1 MEREEERVWFV
12 VPLIHAF
19 IGCFLY
25 VPWPEMEPATAAYQ
39 TMLQPTELQGQ
50 GKECFLRPG
59 QGMLFEVSSDG
70 QIFTVVTMRAS
81 MGQRESMFPIL
92 MEFMAQGN
100 EELKK
105 RPKHILWYKNRRHLI
120 KNWLMAKE
128 KKKAAQWQ
136 HQAKMIILALCFC
149 SPMCDYYPLMCVKE
163 NTFTPWI
170 LLYTIPPF
178 RGHLIQQLLNSPA
191 PNQNL
196 PLNFSNTVK
205 HPS

>member
-1 MEREEERVWFV
+1 
-12 VPLIHAF
+12 
-19 IGCFLY
+19 
-25 VPWPEMEPATAAYQ
+25 MEPATAAYQ

-120 KNWLMAKE
+120 KN
-128 KKKAAQWQ
+128 
-136 HQAKMIILALCFC
+136 
-149 SPMCDYYPLMCVKE
+149 
-163 NTFTPWI
+163 
-170 LLYTIPPF
+170 
-178 RGHLIQQLLNSPA
+178 
-191 PNQNL
+191 
-196 PLNFSNTVK
+196 
-205 HPS
+205 